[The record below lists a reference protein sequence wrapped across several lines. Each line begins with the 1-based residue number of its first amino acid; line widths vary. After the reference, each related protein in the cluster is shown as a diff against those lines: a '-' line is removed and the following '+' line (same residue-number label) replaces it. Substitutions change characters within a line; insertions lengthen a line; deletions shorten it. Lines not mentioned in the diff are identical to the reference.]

1 MKIQKKQKYCYVY
14 FEQRLPHYLV
24 ILDDRYII
32 NMRKLFTLLIGI
44 TLLSGCASTT
54 DPVLGNP
61 TPEEIASGI
70 QKLDADTFK
79 EGISRRRIQL
89 VDVRTPEEYEAGH
102 IKKATN
108 IDFLAD
114 NFEKEIQK
122 VNKDRPVFI
131 YCRSGGRSGR
141 AAELMKKLGFKKVY
155 DLRGGYL
162 SWVEE

>member
-1 MKIQKKQKYCYVY
+1 MFTRSLNRISV
-14 FEQRLPHYLV
+14 P
-24 ILDDRYII
+24 
-32 NMRKLFTLLIGI
+32 RKE
-44 TLLSGCASTT
+44 
-54 DPVLGNP
+54 
-61 TPEEIASGI
+61 TPE
-70 QKLDADTFK
+70 K
-79 EGISRRRIQL
+79 
-89 VDVRTPEEYEAGH
+89 YEAGH
-102 IKKATN
+102 FVKATN
-108 IDFLAD
+108 IDFPAD